1 MAAIIQA
8 ENVTKVYRI
17 GKVDVPALRG
27 VSFSVEKGEFVTIVG
42 PSGSGKSTLFY
53 ILGGLTRATSGRV
66 TIDGADFAKM
76 SDAQRTEMRKQ
87 KIGFV
92 FQKFNLLPTLT
103 AKGNIEI
110 AREIAGKNGV
120 DQKLFDQVTQMLGI
134 AGRLD
139 HRPSELSGG
148 EQQRVALARAV
159 VNGPALILADE
170 PTGNL
175 DSQNSDIVLK
185 MLRDANKQF
194 GQTVWGE
201 EWKVNQAPAKVKPK
215 FPHHMIRE
223 IYEQPDAVRR
233 VFTDHIDG
241 DGKIRL
247 PQLPFTSDQ
256 IRSFSEN
263 YNRSQRL
270 QPSRRDGRRIQFER
284 MAAIDVEVDFAS
296 QYCYRDPVVAPKELT
311 VFLSQS
317 GTTIDTIT
325 ALQVARRK
333 HARSLAICNVPETPL
348 TQLAD
353 ATFLTHAGEEVAIA
367 ATKSFTTQLTA
378 LFLLAAYFG
387 QEREILNAP
396 ARLALDELQN
406 LPARMEEALQTD
418 ERSREYAKQLYRF
431 KDFIFIGRDIDYP
444 IALEGALKLK
454 EVSYIHAKGYP
465 TGELKHGPTAL
476 VNEQLPIV
484 VLAAHDPR
492 DPDST
497 LRYSRSVS
505 NIREFIEREIP
516 VLSIVPTPTVKSRR
530 SLPACCASQTC
541 PCCCNRSWK

>member
-1 MAAIIQA
+1 MA
-8 ENVTKVYRI
+8 T
-17 GKVDVPALRG
+17 ALLRA
-27 VSFSVEKGEFVTIVG
+27 S
-42 PSGSGKSTLFY
+42 P
-53 ILGGLTRATSGRV
+53 LTRTGVEGRV
-66 TIDGADFAKM
+66 
-76 SDAQRTEMRKQ
+76 E
-87 KIGFV
+87 
-92 FQKFNLLPTLT
+92 
-103 AKGNIEI
+103 
-110 AREIAGKNGV
+110 
-120 DQKLFDQVTQMLGI
+120 
-134 AGRLD
+134 
-139 HRPSELSGG
+139 
-148 EQQRVALARAV
+148 
-159 VNGPALILADE
+159 
-170 PTGNL
+170 
-175 DSQNSDIVLK
+175 
-185 MLRDANKQF
+185 
-194 GQTVWGE
+194 WGE
-201 EWKVNQAPAKVKPK
+201 EWNVNQAPVKANPR

-233 VFTDHIDG
+233 VLKDNIDNRG
-241 DGKIRL
+241 RIRL
-247 PQLPFTSDQ
+247 PELPFTSDQ
-256 IRSFSEN
+256 IRSFSKITIAA
-263 YNRSQRL
+263 SGS
-270 QPSRRDGRRIQFER
+270 SRHAGMVGEFMFER

-296 QYCYRDPVVAPKELT
+296 QYCYRDPVVAPEELT

-387 QEREILNAP
+387 QERGTLNAP
-396 ARLALDELQN
+396 ARLALDELQT
-406 LPARMEEALQTD
+406 LTDRMEEALQTD

-454 EVSYIHAKGYP
+454 EVSYIHAEGYP

-484 VLAAHDPR
+484 VLAAHDSR

-497 LRYSRSVS
+497 LRYRRSVS
-505 NIREFIEREIP
+505 NIREFIEREIH
-516 VLSIVPTPTVKSRR
+516 VLSIVPNSDSEIEKIAPCVLRVPDVPLLLQPILEVIPLQLLAYHIAVLCGRDVDRPRHLSKSVVVE
-530 SLPACCASQTC
+530 
-541 PCCCNRSWK
+541 